1 MGIKAY
7 QIWLGGQAVDESFYG
22 DVVSLTVEE
31 STSAAGSFTLR
42 LASRL
47 LDDGSWAYLD
57 HRNLTLFTEVTI
69 QIGFMSAGG
78 LAGAIESLIG
88 GSSGDTNLQT
98 VFKGYITAFRFQM
111 GGDPRGS
118 SVEITGMDAS
128 ILMSLEEKIASWP
141 NLSDS
146 DIARQIVGGYRIPI
160 TADDTSPKHQE
171 EDYTVAQR
179 ATDLQF
185 LRDLARRNGL
195 EFYVESDDRGK
206 VTAYF
211 RAPQLDGTPQAD
223 LAAHFSHET
232 NLKSFSAHMNGLR
245 PLNVKMQQMD
255 IKANTSNKST
265 IGSMTLTKLGK
276 NQVDELISGP
286 LGGLVTPKEALAQ
299 TLVLGPPTSDSTE
312 LNTIAQ
318 AVRNESA
325 WFIDAMGEIN
335 NDAYQGVLRAR
346 RTVLVKGAGHAFSG
360 KYYVTKVTHQV
371 RADGSYSQS
380 FEARRNA
387 RGVDN
392 TERFG
397 VSAGRLAPGS

>member
-31 STSAAGSFTLR
+31 STSAAGAFTLR

-47 LDDGSWAYLD
+47 LDDGSWEYLD

-78 LAGAIESLIG
+78 LVGAIESLLG
-88 GSSGDTNLQT
+88 GSSGDTKLHT
-98 VFKGYITAFRFQM
+98 VFKGYITGFRFQM
-111 GGDPRGS
+111 GGDPRSS
-118 SVEITGMDAS
+118 SVEINGMDAS

-146 DIARQIVGGYRIPI
+146 DIAGQIVGGYRIPLK
-160 TADDTSPKHQE
+160 ADKTSPKHQE

-195 EFYVESDDRGK
+195 EFYFESDDSGK

-211 RAPQLDGTPQAD
+211 RAPQLDGAPQPD

-245 PLNVKMQQMD
+245 PLNVKM
-255 IKANTSNKST
+255 
-265 IGSMTLTKLGK
+265 
-276 NQVDELISGP
+276 
-286 LGGLVTPKEALAQ
+286 
-299 TLVLGPPTSDSTE
+299 
-312 LNTIAQ
+312 
-318 AVRNESA
+318 
-325 WFIDAMGEIN
+325 
-335 NDAYQGVLRAR
+335 
-346 RTVLVKGAGHAFSG
+346 
-360 KYYVTKVTHQV
+360 
-371 RADGSYSQS
+371 RADGYQGQY
-380 FEARRNA
+380 FEQ
-387 RGVDN
+387 VD
-392 TERFG
+392 R
-397 VSAGRLAPGS
+397 